1 MRAVLS
7 LSLAACGV
15 AFFLAPDGVQA
26 VLWGAGAAWS
36 AFALHQEI
44 SR

>member
-1 MRAVLS
+1 MRAVL
-7 LSLAACGV
+7 LLALAACVV

-36 AFALHQEI
+36 AFALHMET
-44 SR
+44 R